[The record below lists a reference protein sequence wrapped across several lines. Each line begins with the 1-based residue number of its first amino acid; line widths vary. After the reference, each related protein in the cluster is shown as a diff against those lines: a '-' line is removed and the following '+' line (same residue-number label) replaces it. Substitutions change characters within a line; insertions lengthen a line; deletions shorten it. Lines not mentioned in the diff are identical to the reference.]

1 MQLDIAPDFSG
12 AGLVLALVIA
22 AYLAVL
28 DPWLGRRMYADLKRR
43 REHDAGALTRYYTQL
58 IAAWVALGA
67 LAGAALLLSPGVSA
81 ADAGLVAPKW
91 SFAGV
96 AVVGCF
102 CVAIVLGTV
111 QVRKLAAEGR
121 NVPGLAD
128 VEPMLPR
135 TPAERRLALAVAV
148 VDGVCG
154 SLVYRGLLIALFA
167 DLTGSI
173 HLAAALSV
181 VVLSLAGLYQGA
193 SRIPLFAFV
202 AVGLTALYLVTG
214 SLLVVALAS
223 LALTARDL
231 LALAPVTHPHPN
243 PETV

>member
-1 MQLDIAPDFSG
+1 MQLDDITPDFSG

-22 AYLAVL
+22 AYLTLV

-43 REHDAGALTRYYTQL
+43 RDHDDGALTRYYTQV

-67 LAGAALLLSPGVSA
+67 LAGAALLLAPDVSA
-81 ADAGLVAPKW
+81 ADAGLAAPEW
-91 SFAGV
+91 SFAAA
-96 AVVGCF
+96 AVVAF
-102 CVAIVLGTV
+102 FFAMIVFGAV
-111 QVRKLAAEGR
+111 HMRKLTAEGR
-121 NVPGLAD
+121 NVPGLSD

-167 DLTGSI
+167 DLFGSVY
-173 HLAAALSV
+173 AAAAVSIAIF
-181 VVLSLAGLYQGA
+181 SLAGIYQGV

-202 AVGLTALYLVTG
+202 AVGITALYLLTG

-223 LALTARDL
+223 TALTARDL
-231 LALAPVTHPHPN
+231 LALRPSPVPE